1 MPLRTNVGVN
11 RKVADNNYGSRGAS
25 VNLEIE
31 LDSSLIQEPERLQ
44 ERIRQAFRLAQQS
57 VDEELARQTAAGD
70 APATHG
76 TTANGNGHGN
86 GRYNGNGGGQR
97 NGNNGHGRSRG
108 VTASQMRAIRA
119 IASRQGIDL
128 AQTLQ
133 DRFGIAHPDDLSIS
147 DASAL
152 IDELKGASNGTGGRR

>member
-44 ERIRQAFRLAQQS
+44 DRIRQVFRLARQS
-57 VDEELARQTAAGD
+57 VDEELARQIED
-70 APATHG
+70 HG
-76 TTANGNGHGN
+76 HDNSRASASNGNGQSRSN
-86 GRYNGNGGGQR
+86 GRTA
-97 NGNNGHGRSRG
+97 
-108 VTASQMRAIRA
+108 TASQVRAIRA
-119 IASRQGIDL
+119 IASRQKLDL

-133 DRFGIAHPDDLSIS
+133 DRFGTDRPDDLSIS
-147 DASAL
+147 EASAL
-152 IDELKGASNGTGGRR
+152 IDELKGTANGTGGRR